1 MTLTAGHSRAPI
13 MAAARS
19 VAADATIA
27 ITSSMVA
34 TGEPG
39 TRAPSGDPLDALVDR
54 VREMANQAVDSL
66 QVAALLEADGVTDR
80 AARAVFGYTDVFDL
94 ADAVFRRAGGGVRR
108 LRPVG
113 PPVRDPARATR
124 EIAHGPLYLLP
135 GALFPAVAA
144 VIAPQPLLVS
154 LVVAGALGWVWAAG
168 ATWLAYQ
175 CLNVDDQR
183 TAGRVLAW
191 STVLGLVVAGLAGV
205 GVTMAVGGGL
215 VAAALVLG
223 VMAYQ
228 MASTVLVFYRLEAW
242 LAVLIAPAAAVGVAY
257 VLEEVVLAA
266 ALAAVA
272 VCVTA
277 ALCFGVWRA
286 WRAGAGR
293 TISVVGGVR
302 GLFRGRFGALTW
314 ILLYN
319 VLAAAFL
326 LHAQI
331 PYLLSQVN
339 VVVVG
344 LALIVTMGVVEWR
357 ARRFTEESRRLLTR
371 VRYPREFHRR
381 VWFLLAG
388 NVVACWL
395 TTAVFSV
402 AVTWLLWTL
411 DRLTPAVL
419 AMAGAQVVMAGAYLT
434 AFVLANHL
442 RYGWLCGGLA
452 VALAASLGASHVIG
466 ASADVPTTAFYLGST
481 VLLQIL
487 LFAGLAPVLGQVS
500 RYR

>member
-1 MTLTAGHSRAPI
+1 MTLTAGPRAPI

-19 VAADATIA
+19 YAADATIA
-27 ITSSMVA
+27 ITSGMVVTA
-34 TGEPG
+34 ETG
-39 TRAPSGDPLDALVDR
+39 TRPRSGDPLDDLVDR
-54 VREMANQAVDSL
+54 VRETAKEAVDAL

-113 PPVRDPARATR
+113 PPVRDLARAAR
-124 EIAHGPLYLLP
+124 EIFHGPLYLLP

-144 VIAPQPLLVS
+144 IIAPRPLLFA

-191 STVLGLVVAGLAGV
+191 STLLGLVVAGLAGV
-205 GVTMAVGGGL
+205 GVTMVVGGGL
-215 VAAALVLG
+215 IAAALVPG

-228 MASTVLVFYRLEAW
+228 MASTILVFYRLEVW
-242 LAVLIAPAAAVGVAY
+242 LAVLVAPAAAVGVAY
-257 VLEEVVLAA
+257 VLEEVTLGW
-266 ALAAVA
+266 ALIAVA
-272 VCVTA
+272 ACVTA
-277 ALCFGVWRA
+277 ALLFGVWRS
-286 WRAGAGR
+286 WRAGVGR
-293 TISVVGGVR
+293 TISVVGGFR
-302 GLFRGRFGALTW
+302 GLFRGRVGALAW

-319 VLAAAFL
+319 ALAAAFL
-326 LHAQI
+326 LHAQA
-331 PYLLSQVN
+331 PYLLSQVD

-344 LALIVTMGVVEWR
+344 LGLIVTMGVVEWR
-357 ARRFTEESRRLLTR
+357 ARRFTEEARRLLTR
-371 VRYPREFHRR
+371 VRYPRDFHRR
-381 VWFLLAG
+381 VWLLLAG

-395 TTAVFSV
+395 TTALFSAALV
-402 AVTWLLWTL
+402 ALLWTN
-411 DRLTPAVL
+411 DRLSTAVL
-419 AMAGAQVVMAGAYLT
+419 AMAGAQVLMAGAYLT

-452 VALAASLGASHVIG
+452 VAVAASLGAPYVLGTSP
-466 ASADVPTTAFYLGST
+466 DVPSTVFYLGSA

-487 LFAGLAPVLGQVS
+487 LLVGLTPVLGQVS